1 MRAGGKHN
9 DLDDVGKDVY
19 HHTFFEMLGNWSFGD
34 YFKKEVIA
42 WAWDYF
48 INVIGIEKDRV
59 YVTYF
64 GGDEASGLEPDLE
77 CKQLWI
83 DQAHFTNYKPPSIR
97 TPLRHSVLG
106 RSRGSRIARQ
116 HEGQLLG
123 DGRHGPLRPMLRD
136 AFVSATLDVIHVTQV
151 RP

>member
-34 YFKKEVIA
+34 YFKREVVA

-48 INVIGIEKDRV
+48 INVIGIERDRV

-64 GGDEASGLEPDLE
+64 GGDEESGLEPDLE

-83 DQAHFTNYKPPSIR
+83 DQVRGPRYQLPLTVSSNHSTFQFRASPSP
-97 TPLRHSVLG
+97 TFCL
-106 RSRGSRIARQ
+106 
-116 HEGQLLG
+116 
-123 DGRHGPLRPMLRD
+123 
-136 AFVSATLDVIHVTQV
+136 AT
-151 RP
+151 